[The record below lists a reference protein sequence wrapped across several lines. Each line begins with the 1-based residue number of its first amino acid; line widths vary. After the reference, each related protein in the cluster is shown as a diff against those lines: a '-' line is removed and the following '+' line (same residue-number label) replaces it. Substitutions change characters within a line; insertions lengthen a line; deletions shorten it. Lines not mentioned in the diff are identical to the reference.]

1 MTGFFFY
8 LTEPAEPATQ
18 STWSGVVHPKQARAQ
33 YQALREQVTVGP
45 WKWPIYSGFTS
56 LPNPTTA
63 RVQLL
68 IYQRV
73 RGSKFGHLICHG
85 NLFSKI
91 PFFSDTSPRKCR
103 TCYEFRPCDP
113 GLQSVE
119 NHWHGQVNGFP
130 APKLGEKLS
139 QESNIFGSI
148 FGTQPQICTEYLRFT
163 KINRNKRFK
172 SHMGY
177 MGLNMDP
184 VEQAARTW
192 VFWLGCFFLA
202 PAWL

>member
-1 MTGFFFY
+1 MTHRH
-8 LTEPAEPATQ
+8 ENA
-18 STWSGVVHPKQARAQ
+18 VH
-33 YQALREQVTVGP
+33 VTSFAPVILV
-45 WKWPIYSGFTS
+45 W
-56 LPNPTTA
+56 
-63 RVQLL
+63 
-68 IYQRV
+68 
-73 RGSKFGHLICHG
+73 
-85 NLFSKI
+85 
-91 PFFSDTSPRKCR
+91 
-103 TCYEFRPCDP
+103 
-113 GLQSVE
+113 QSVE

-192 VFWLGCFFLA
+192 VF
-202 PAWL
+202 